1 MLRTQYSIQT
11 MRKKNNIIISE
22 SLVTDVRSIIENGR
36 KQAFAAVG
44 QVAILTY
51 WNIGRRIVE
60 EEQQGNARADYGKG
74 LIPALADRL
83 TAEYGFGYGRRNLAY
98 YRKFYLE
105 FNNLEILHTH
115 VQNLNWAHIRRILS
129 VSNPK
134 AREWYLKTAAD
145 DMWSVK
151 TLDRNIATQ
160 YYERRLAAQR
170 ENRTEPASQNDSDPM
185 EYIKNPMVAE
195 FMGFH
200 RDNNYSESQLEQ
212 ALIDNLEK
220 FILELGRG
228 FAFVERQQHIVTDT
242 ADFYIDLVFYNFKIK
257 RFVIFELKTHKLT
270 HQDIGQ
276 LDMYVR
282 MYDDLVKGTD
292 DAPTIGVLL
301 CTDTD
306 STIARYS
313 VLHDNDQLFATKYMT
328 YMPTEEELRN
338 EIEQQKR
345 FFLEQYGNE

>member
-1 MLRTQYSIQT
+1 MNMPKETTY
-11 MRKKNNIIISE
+11 N
-22 SLVTDVRSIIENGR
+22 SLVTDIRNIIEEGR
-36 KQAFAAVG
+36 RRAFASAG
-44 QVAILTY
+44 QIALLTY

-60 EEQQGNARADYGKG
+60 EEQSGNTRAAYGKM
-74 LIPALADRL
+74 LIPDLAEKL
-83 TAEYGFGYGRRNLAY
+83 TSEYGSGYSKRNLAY
-98 YRKFYLE
+98 YRKFYLT
-105 FNNLEILHTH
+105 FNDIEILHTR
-115 VQNLNWAHIRRILS
+115 VQNLNWSHIRRLLS
-129 VSNPK
+129 VNSPE
-134 AREWYLKTAAD
+134 AREWYLKTAAE

-151 TLDRNIATQ
+151 TLDRNISSQ
-160 YYERRLAAQR
+160 YYERRLATQCKGQVS
-170 ENRTEPASQNDSDPM
+170 NASQDETDPT

-200 RDNNYSESQLEQ
+200 RDNNYSENQLEQ
-212 ALIDNLEK
+212 ALVENLEK

-242 ADFYIDLVFYNFKIK
+242 SDFYIDLVFYNFKMK

-282 MYDDLVKGTD
+282 MYDDLIKGPD

-306 STIARYS
+306 NTIARYS
-313 VLHDNDQLFATKYMT
+313 VLHDSDQLFATKFMT
-328 YMPTEEELRN
+328 YMPSEDELRN

-345 FFLEQYGNE
+345 FFLEQHGNE

>member
-1 MLRTQYSIQT
+1 MVS
-11 MRKKNNIIISE
+11 
-22 SLVTDVRSIIENGR
+22 DVCTIIEEGR
-36 KQAFAAVG
+36 RHAFAAAG

-51 WNIGRRIVE
+51 WNVGRRIVE
-60 EEQQGNARADYGKG
+60 EEQQGSVRADYGKG
-74 LIPALADRL
+74 LIPALANRL
-83 TAEYGFGYGRRNLAY
+83 TAEHGSGYGRRNLAY
-98 YRKFYLE
+98 YRKFYIE
-105 FNNLEILHTH
+105 FSDLEILHTH
-115 VQNLNWAHIRRILS
+115 VQNLNWSHIRRILS
-129 VSNPK
+129 VSNPE
-134 AREWYLKTAAD
+134 ARKWYLKAAATN
-145 DMWSVK
+145 MWSVK
-151 TLDRNIATQ
+151 TLDRNISTQ

-170 ENRTEPASQNDSDPM
+170 ENITLPESRSESDPL

-195 FMGFH
+195 FMGFR

-212 ALIDNLEK
+212 ALVDNLEK

-228 FAFVERQQHIVTDT
+228 FAFVERQKHIVTDT
-242 ADFYIDLVFYNFKIK
+242 ADFYVDLVFYNFKMK

-282 MYDDLVKGTD
+282 MYDDLIKGPD

-313 VLHDNDQLFATKYMT
+313 VLHDNDQLYAAKYMT
-328 YMPTEEELRN
+328 YMPTEEELRQ

-345 FFLEQYGNE
+345 FFLEQHEAKVE

>member
-1 MLRTQYSIQT
+1 ME
-11 MRKKNNIIISE
+11 KNTIIISD
-22 SLVTDVRSIIENGR
+22 SLVADVRNIIEEGR
-36 KQAFAAVG
+36 RHAFAAG
-44 QVAILTY
+44 QAAILTY
-51 WNIGRRIVE
+51 WNVGRRIVE
-60 EEQQGNARADYGKG
+60 EEQQGNARANYGKG
-74 LIPALADRL
+74 LIPALANRL
-83 TAEYGFGYGRRNLAY
+83 MTEYGHGYGRRNLAY

-105 FNNLEILHTH
+105 FRDLEILHTR
-115 VQNLNWAHIRRILS
+115 VQNLNWSHIRRILS
-129 VSNPK
+129 VTNPE
-134 AREWYLKTAAD
+134 AREWYLKTAAE

-160 YYERRLAAQR
+160 YYERRLAAQNEGTTMPVLR
-170 ENRTEPASQNDSDPM
+170 NESDPM

-195 FMGFH
+195 FMGF
-200 RDNNYSESQLEQ
+200 RRERNYSESQLEQ
-212 ALIDNLEK
+212 ALVDNLEK

-242 ADFYIDLVFYNFKIK
+242 ADFYIDLVFYNFKMK

-282 MYDDLVKGTD
+282 MYDDLVKGAD
-292 DAPTIGVLL
+292 DASTIGVLL

-313 VLHDNDQLFATKYMT
+313 VLHENNQLYAAKYMT

-345 FFLEQYGNE
+345 FFLEQHGTEN

>member
-1 MLRTQYSIQT
+1 M
-11 MRKKNNIIISE
+11 
-22 SLVTDVRSIIENGR
+22 
-36 KQAFAAVG
+36 
-44 QVAILTY
+44 
-51 WNIGRRIVE
+51 E

-74 LIPALADRL
+74 LIPALANRL
-83 TAEYGFGYGRRNLAY
+83 TAEYGSGYGRRNLAY
-98 YRKFYLE
+98 YRKFYIE
-105 FNNLEILHTH
+105 FSDLEILHTH
-115 VQNLNWAHIRRILS
+115 VQNLNWSHIRRILS
-129 VSNPK
+129 VSNPE
-134 AREWYLKTAAD
+134 ARKWYLKAAATN
-145 DMWSVK
+145 MWSVK
-151 TLDRNIATQ
+151 TLDRNISTQ

-170 ENRTEPASQNDSDPM
+170 ENITIPESWSESDPL

-195 FMGFH
+195 FMGFR

-212 ALIDNLEK
+212 ALVDNLER

-228 FAFVERQQHIVTDT
+228 FAFVERQKHIVTDT
-242 ADFYIDLVFYNFKIK
+242 ADFYVDLVFYKFKMK

-282 MYDDLVKGTD
+282 MYDDLIKGTD

-313 VLHDNDQLFATKYMT
+313 VLHDSDQLYAAKYMT
-328 YMPTEEELRN
+328 YMPTEEELRH

-345 FFLEQYGNE
+345 FFLEQHETEVE

>member
-1 MLRTQYSIQT
+1 MD
-11 MRKKNNIIISE
+11 KKNNIIPD
-22 SLVTDVRSIIENGR
+22 SLVADVRNIIEEGR
-36 KQAFAAVG
+36 RRAFAAAG

-51 WNIGRRIVE
+51 WNVGRRIVE

-83 TAEYGFGYGRRNLAY
+83 TVEYGPGYGRRNLAY

-105 FNNLEILHTH
+105 FSDLEILHTR
-115 VQNLNWAHIRRILS
+115 VQNLNWSHIRRILS
-129 VSNPK
+129 VSNPE

-151 TLDRNIATQ
+151 TLDRNISTQ
-160 YYERRLAAQR
+160 YFERRLAAQR
-170 ENRTEPASQNDSDPM
+170 EDLAIPTPQNGADPM

-200 RDNNYSESQLEQ
+200 RDNNYSESQLEE

-242 ADFYIDLVFYNFKIK
+242 ADFYIDLVFYNFKMK

-282 MYDDLVKGTD
+282 MYDDLVKGAD
-292 DAPTIGVLL
+292 DAPTVGVLL

-313 VLHDNDQLFATKYMT
+313 VLHDNDQLYAAKYMT
-328 YMPTEEELRN
+328 YMPTEDELRN

-345 FFLEQYGNE
+345 FFLEQHGNE